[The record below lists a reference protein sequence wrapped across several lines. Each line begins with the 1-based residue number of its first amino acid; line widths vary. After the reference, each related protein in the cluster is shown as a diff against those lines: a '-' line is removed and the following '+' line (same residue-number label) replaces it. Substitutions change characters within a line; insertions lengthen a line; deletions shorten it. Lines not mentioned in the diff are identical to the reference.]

1 MSEFVLDCSVAL
13 AWCFQD
19 EADDRSVRVLGLLR
33 QSEALVP
40 TIWSLEL
47 ANALLVAERRKCI
60 TQADAVQF
68 LSLVRELPI
77 RTDSDTS
84 DAAVDRIISLARSYD
99 LASYDACY
107 LELAVRAGLPIATL
121 DAKLASAAESVG
133 IALVSA

>member
-13 AWCFQD
+13 TWCFPD
-19 EADDRSVRVLGLLR
+19 ETDDYSVGVLGLLR
-33 QSEALVP
+33 ESEAVVP
-40 TIWSLEL
+40 AIWSLEL
-47 ANALLVAERRKCI
+47 ANALLVAERRKRI

-77 RTDSDTS
+77 RTDPDTS
-84 DAAVDRIISLARSYD
+84 DAAVDRIMSLARSYD

-107 LELAVRAGLPIATL
+107 LELAIRAGLPIATL

-133 IALVSA
+133 IALVSG